1 MTGICLYLLQMYLL
15 PLLLDVLP
23 VAVSALFFLGTGE
36 LFPDGVA
43 LFPGPSSHEDV
54 EEPDSSSDDSVGGWS
69 PVCVD

>member
-1 MTGICLYLLQMYLL
+1 MYLL

-43 LFPGPSSHEDV
+43 LFPGPSSHDDV
-54 EEPDSSSDDSVGGWS
+54 EEPDSSSDDSVGG
-69 PVCVD
+69 